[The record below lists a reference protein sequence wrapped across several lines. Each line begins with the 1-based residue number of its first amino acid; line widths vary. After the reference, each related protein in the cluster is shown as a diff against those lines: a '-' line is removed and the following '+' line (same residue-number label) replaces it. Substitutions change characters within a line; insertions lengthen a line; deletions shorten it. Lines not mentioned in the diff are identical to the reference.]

1 MPTKKETVNEN
12 IQKLN
17 NELKKYLWG
26 ANQNKEKI
34 IRLIESNINN
44 LSKAVKIKEKER
56 ELRIALKKTGK
67 KNTLA
72 PDQTTKE
79 LSYLDQELKKLASIQ
94 DDLTSPK
101 KRWPQSRQA
110 EVVTPAQETAGKKT
124 ARDKEQAY
132 KILIIEDEPIIIK
145 SLSYFLLQEN
155 FSVLFSLN
163 AEDGLSKALNEK
175 PDLIVMDIMMPGMN
189 GYQFLSRLKKT
200 KEIFHIPVIIL
211 SSLSRE
217 SDVLQGLERG
227 AADYLTKPFSP
238 KVLLSKIHKI
248 LPK

>member
-1 MPTKKETVNEN
+1 MSTKKETVKEN

-34 IRLIESNINN
+34 IRLVESNINN
-44 LSKAVKIKEKER
+44 FSKAVKIKEKER
-56 ELRIALKKTGK
+56 ELRTALKKTGK

-72 PDQTTKE
+72 PDRTARE
-79 LSYLDQELKKLASIQ
+79 LSYLEQELKKLASMQ
-94 DDLTSPK
+94 EDLTSPE
-101 KRWPQSRQA
+101 RHWPQPRQT
-110 EVVTPAQETAGKKT
+110 EGLTPAREKAGKKVG
-124 ARDKEQAY
+124 RDEEQAY

-145 SLSYFLLQEN
+145 SISYFLLQEN

-163 AEDGLSKALNEK
+163 AEDGLAKTLNEK
-175 PDLIVMDIMMPGMN
+175 PDLIVLDIMMPGMN
-189 GYQFLSRLKKT
+189 GYQFLSHLKKT
-200 KEIFHIPVIIL
+200 KEISHIPVIIL

-248 LPK
+248 LPE

>member
-1 MPTKKETVNEN
+1 MSAKKETVSEN
-12 IQKLN
+12 IHKLN

-56 ELRIALKKTGK
+56 KLRRALKKTGK
-67 KNTLA
+67 KNTLP
-72 PDQTTKE
+72 PDRTARE
-79 LSYLDQELKKLASIQ
+79 LSYLEQELNKLANIQ
-94 DDLTSPK
+94 KDLTSPE
-101 KRWPQSRQA
+101 RHWPQPPQA
-110 EVVTPAQETAGKKT
+110 EVVTPPQEIAGKKV
-124 ARDKEQAY
+124 AKDKEQVY
-132 KILIIEDEPIIIK
+132 KILLIEDEPIIIK
-145 SLSYFLLQEN
+145 SVSYFLLQEK

-163 AEDGLSKALNEK
+163 AEDGLSKTLNEK
-175 PDLIVMDIMMPGMN
+175 PDLIVLDIMMPGMN
-189 GYQFLSRLKKT
+189 GYQFLSHLKKT
-200 KEIFHIPVIIL
+200 KEISHIPVIIL

-248 LPK
+248 LP